1 MEQNKIRIK
10 EQDLVL
16 KVGNNVD
23 TSKWDE
29 SKFDKF
35 VLKLTNGRKYQE
47 EAIFTA
53 LRFMCG
59 NQYNNIC
66 DLAKEN
72 YLNNSYLREKYPTEN
87 SLINK
92 LYFKNSYTGNLDI
105 ATGAGK
111 SWVLYG
117 IAAIMLSAGF
127 VDQVLVLVPS
137 ITIER
142 ELKNKFEAFA
152 MDSKL
157 NDCLSS
163 VPPKII
169 YGDESIVKGCI
180 CVENRD
186 AIYKNSR
193 SSIVDSLLGK
203 GDRTLVLN
211 DESHHIYYSEQNQW
225 KSFIETINPKYNI
238 GMSGTCYYKD
248 NNYFVDVIYRYSLK
262 QAIDDSWV
270 KSVSYIVKENMPS
283 KKEEQWQVI
292 INSHNEIK
300 EKLSDKNILPISIVV
315 TEKTASCDS
324 LAKRFKDYLKSNYS
338 LTDEEVNEKVLVIHS
353 KPNVAA
359 DRARLKDVDS
369 VNSKVEWIFSVSML
383 TEGWDVKRVFQIIP
397 DEERAFNSKLLIA
410 QVLGRGLRVPTDWN
424 FAFGKP
430 EVIVFNHEKWAF
442 TVKKLVD
449 EILEIERRISTKVLQ
464 ESNYHFEIL
473 NCEYKKVPIASPQ
486 TKQKV
491 GLYNLFDK
499 GYITLPTTLS
509 EENVEIELSN
519 LKNESKT
526 WKTKL
531 THNTISVEDM
541 AYKMWDR
548 FRDIPD
554 DDNLGLAE
562 QYQDKYPIEKLEK
575 IIKRSLKESG
585 NTVITDS
592 LANKLIASMST
603 AWRQGSTYV
612 TYSTKPDNFFK
623 VSTNTMGS
631 ESTSAS
637 SLKNSHTLFWTD
649 DTKASLLEEE
659 TEFFNEI
666 IDTSNGY
673 KQKKV
678 SNKNP
683 FKTITSFCFSN
694 RDPEKKFIDSLIS
707 NSDII
712 TSWVK
717 STSKGFY
724 SIDFSWK
731 KNPRHG
737 EAIRYERFNPD
748 FLIKINDNIIIVEIK
763 GDEEI
768 ISPHP
773 ENVGKH
779 IAGVEHVKLVNKHLN
794 EERYKFTMLTP
805 KNYDAFFESIR
816 NKTFLKF
823 NSELDVE
830 INKGQDE

>member
-1 MEQNKIRIK
+1 MGQNKIRIK
-10 EQDLVL
+10 EQDMVL

-35 VLKLTNGRKYQE
+35 VLTLTNDRKYQE

-59 NQYNNIC
+59 SQYGNTS
-66 DLAKEN
+66 DLAREN
-72 YLNNSYLREKYPTEN
+72 YFNNSHLKEKYPTEN

-92 LYFKNSYTGNLDI
+92 LYFKNSYTANLDL
-105 ATGAGK
+105 ATGTGK

-117 IAAIMLSAGF
+117 IAAIMLSVGF

-142 ELKNKFEAFA
+142 ELKNKFEVLAS
-152 MDSKL
+152 DSKL
-157 NDCLSS
+157 NDCLPS

-169 YGDESIVKGCI
+169 CGDESIVKGCI

-186 AIYKNSR
+186 AIYKNSH
-193 SSIVDSLLGK
+193 SSIIDSLTGK
-203 GDRTLVLN
+203 GDRTLILN
-211 DESHHIYYSEQNQW
+211 DEAHHIYYSEQNQW
-225 KSFIETINPKYNI
+225 KNFIETIHPKYNI
-238 GMSGTCYYKD
+238 GVSGTCYYKD
-248 NNYFVDVIYRYSLK
+248 NDYFVDVIYRYSLK
-262 QAIDDSWV
+262 QAIDDGWV
-270 KSVSYIVKENMPS
+270 KSVSYIVKENMPT

-300 EKLSDKNILPISIVV
+300 EKLSAKNILPISIVV
-315 TEKTASCDS
+315 SEKTTSCDA
-324 LAKRFKDYLKSNYS
+324 LARRFKTYLKSSYNLS
-338 LTDEEVNEKVLVIHS
+338 DEEVNERVLVVHS
-353 KPNVAA
+353 KPNVAG
-359 DRARLKDVDS
+359 DRVRLKDVDS
-369 VNSKVEWIFSVSML
+369 STSKVEWIFSVSML

-410 QVLGRGLRVPTDWN
+410 QVLGRGLRVPSNWN
-424 FAFGKP
+424 FSFGKP

-442 TVKKLVD
+442 AVKKLVD
-449 EILEIERRISTKVLQ
+449 EILEIERRISTRVLKD
-464 ESNYHFEIL
+464 SNHHFEIC
-473 NCEYKKVPIASPQ
+473 NCEYKKIPIASPQ

-491 GLYNLFDK
+491 GMYNLFDK
-499 GYITLPTTLS
+499 GYIKLPTTLP

-519 LKNESKT
+519 LKNENKT
-526 WKTKL
+526 WETKL
-531 THNTISVEDM
+531 AHNTISIEDM

-562 QYQDKYPIEKLEK
+562 QYQSKYTIDKLEK

-592 LANKLIASMST
+592 LANKFIASMST

-612 TYSTKPDNFFK
+612 TYNTDPDRYFYVSTKQL
-623 VSTNTMGS
+623 GC
-631 ESTSAS
+631 ESISAS

-649 DTKASLLEEE
+649 DTKQYLSEDEI
-659 TEFFNEI
+659 EFFNEI
-666 IDTSNGY
+666 VDTSNGY
-673 KQKKV
+673 KQKKIP
-678 SNKNP
+678 NKNNY
-683 FKTITSFCFSN
+683 KSITSLCFSN
-694 RDPEKKFIDSLIS
+694 REPEKKFIDALIK

-712 TSWVK
+712 TAWIK
-717 STSKGFY
+717 STSTGFY

-731 KNPRHG
+731 KSPRHG
-737 EAIRYERFNPD
+737 EAIRYEKFNPD
-748 FLIKINDNIIIVEIK
+748 FFIKVNDYIIVVEIK

-768 ISPHP
+768 SSPQP
-773 ENVGKH
+773 ENIGKH
-779 IAGVEHVKLVNKHLN
+779 AAGLEHVNLINQHLN
-794 EERYKFTMLTP
+794 DKKYKFTMLSP
-805 KNYDAFFESIR
+805 KSFESFFESIR
-816 NKTFLKF
+816 NNTFMKF

-830 INKGQDE
+830 IEKG

>member
-16 KVGNNVD
+16 TVGNNVD
-23 TSKWDE
+23 ISKWDE
-29 SKFDKF
+29 SKYDNF
-35 VLKLTNGRKYQE
+35 VLALTNGRKYQE

-59 NQYNNIC
+59 DQYSNIR
-66 DLAKEN
+66 DLASEN
-72 YLNNSYLREKYPTEN
+72 YINNPHLKEKYPTQN
-87 SLINK
+87 ALINRLFFQK
-92 LYFKNSYTGNLDI
+92 YYTANIDL
-105 ATGAGK
+105 ATGTGK

-117 IAAIMLSAGF
+117 LATIMLCAGF

-142 ELKNKFEAFA
+142 ELKDKFEAFA

-169 YGDESIVKGCI
+169 SGNESIVKGCI
-180 CVENRD
+180 CIENRD
-186 AIYKNSR
+186 AIYKNAR
-193 SSIVDSLLGK
+193 NSIVDSLTGK
-203 GDRTLVLN
+203 GERTLILN

-225 KSFIETINPKYNI
+225 KSFIENINPKYNI
-238 GMSGTCYYKD
+238 GVSGTCYYKD
-248 NNYFVDVIYRYSLK
+248 NDYFVDVIYRYSLK
-262 QAIDDSWV
+262 QAIDDGWI
-270 KSVSYIVKENMPS
+270 KSVSYIIKENMPA

-292 INSHNEIK
+292 VNSHNEIK
-300 EKLSDKNILPISIVV
+300 NKLSVKNILPISIIV
-315 TEKTASCDS
+315 TEKTNSCDS
-324 LAKRFKDYLKSNYS
+324 LAKRFKTYLKTNYN
-338 LTDEEVNEKVLVIHS
+338 LTDDEVNERVLVVHS
-353 KPNVAA
+353 KPNAAA

-369 VNSKVEWIFSVSML
+369 PNSKVEWIFSVSML

-410 QVLGRGLRVPTDWN
+410 QVLGRGLRVPSNWS
-424 FAFGKP
+424 FSFGKP

-442 TVKKLVD
+442 AVKKLVD

-464 ESNYHFEIL
+464 ESDYHFEIL

-499 GYITLPTTLS
+499 GYITLPTTLP
-509 EENVEIELSN
+509 EESVEIELSN

-562 QYQDKYPIEKLEK
+562 QYQAKYPVETLEK

-585 NTVITDS
+585 NTVITES
-592 LANKLIASMST
+592 LANKFIASMST

-612 TYSTKPDNFFK
+612 TYSTKPDKFFEVK
-623 VSTNTMGS
+623 TKSLCC

-637 SLKNSHTLFWTD
+637 GLKNSNTLFWTD
-649 DTKASLLEEE
+649 NTKSHLSDEEI
-659 TEFFNEI
+659 EFFNEI

-673 KQKKV
+673 RQKKV
-678 SNKNP
+678 SNKNT
-683 FKTITSFCFSN
+683 FKTVTSFCFSN
-694 RDPEKKFIDSLIS
+694 HEPEKRFIDELIAS
-707 NSDII
+707 SKII

-737 EAIRYERFNPD
+737 EAIRYEKFNPD
-748 FLIKINDNIIIVEIK
+748 FFIKANDKIIIVEIK

-768 ISPHP
+768 PSPHP

-779 IAGVEHVKLVNKHLN
+779 IAAVEHVRLINQHLN
-794 EERYKFTMLTP
+794 EEKYKFTMLTP
-805 KNYDAFFESIR
+805 RSYNAFFESIK
-816 NKTFLKF
+816 NNTILKF

-830 INKGQDE
+830 IEKNLS

>member
-1 MEQNKIRIK
+1 MEQNKFRIK

-16 KVGNNVD
+16 KVGNNID

-35 VLKLTNGRKYQE
+35 VLTLTNGRKYQE

-59 NQYNNIC
+59 NQYNNIS
-66 DLAKEN
+66 DLASEN
-72 YLNNSYLREKYPTEN
+72 YLNNYHLKEKYPTQN
-87 SLINK
+87 TLINK
-92 LYFKNSYTGNLDI
+92 LYFKKSYTANLDL
-105 ATGAGK
+105 ATGTGK
-111 SWVLYG
+111 SWVLY
-117 IAAIMLSAGF
+117 ALATIMLSAGF

-142 ELKNKFEAFA
+142 ELKNKFETFA
-152 MDSKL
+152 SDSQL
-157 NDCLSS
+157 NDCLPS

-169 YGDESIVKGCI
+169 FGDESIVKGCI

-186 AIYKNSR
+186 AIYKNAR
-193 SSIVDSLLGK
+193 SSIVDSLTGK
-203 GDRTLVLN
+203 GDRTLILN

-225 KSFIETINPKYNI
+225 KNFIETIKPRYNI
-238 GMSGTCYYKD
+238 GVSGTCYYKD
-248 NNYFVDVIYRYSLK
+248 NDYFVDVIYRYSLK
-262 QAIDDSWV
+262 QAIDDGWV
-270 KSVSYIVKENMPS
+270 KSVSYVVKENMPT

-292 INSHNEIK
+292 INSHNEIR
-300 EKLSDKNILPISIVV
+300 ERLRSKNILPISIVV
-315 TEKTASCDS
+315 TEKTSSCDA
-324 LAKRFKDYLKSNYS
+324 LAKRFKTYLKSSCNLS
-338 LTDEEVNEKVLVIHS
+338 DDEIDERVLVVHS

-359 DRARLKDVDS
+359 DRLRLKDVDL
-369 VNSKVEWIFSVSML
+369 NTSKVEWIFSVSML

-410 QVLGRGLRVPTDWN
+410 QVLGRGLRVPSNWN
-424 FAFGKP
+424 LAFGKP

-442 TVKKLVD
+442 AVKKLVD

-464 ESNYHFEIL
+464 DSSYHFEIC
-473 NCEYKKVPIASPQ
+473 NCEYKKLPVASPQ

-499 GYITLPTTLS
+499 GYVALPTVLP

-519 LKNESKT
+519 LKNQSKT

-531 THNTISVEDM
+531 THNTISIEDL

-562 QYQDKYPIEKLEK
+562 QYQNKYPIEKLEQ
-575 IIKRSLKESG
+575 IIKRSLEESG
-585 NTVITDS
+585 NTVITES
-592 LANKLIASMST
+592 LANKFISSLST

-612 TYSTKPDNFFK
+612 TYNTSPDKFFRVSTKNI
-623 VSTNTMGS
+623 GG

-637 SLKNSHTLFWTD
+637 SLKNANTLFWTD
-649 DTKASLLEEE
+649 DTKAYLSEEE
-659 TEFFNEI
+659 IEFFNEL

-673 KQKKV
+673 RQKKV
-678 SNKNP
+678 SNKNT
-683 FKTITSFCFSN
+683 FKTVTSLCFSN
-694 RDPEKKFIDSLIS
+694 HDPEKKFIDALIN

-737 EAIRYERFNPD
+737 EAIRYEKFNPD
-748 FLIKINDNIIIVEIK
+748 FLIKVDDKIIIVEIK

-768 ISPHP
+768 SSTHP
-773 ENVGKH
+773 ENIGKH
-779 IAGVEHVKLVNKHLN
+779 IAGVEHVKLINQHLN
-794 EERYKFTMLTP
+794 NETYKFTMLTP
-805 KNYDAFFESIR
+805 KNYDAFFASIR
-816 NKTFLKF
+816 NNSILKF

-830 INKGQDE
+830 IEKGQN

>member
-1 MEQNKIRIK
+1 MEQNKFRIK

-16 KVGNNVD
+16 KVGNNID

-35 VLKLTNGRKYQE
+35 VLTLTNGRKYQE

-59 NQYNNIC
+59 NQYSDIS
-66 DLAKEN
+66 DLASEN
-72 YLNNSYLREKYPTEN
+72 YLNNYHLKEKYPTQN
-87 SLINK
+87 ALINK
-92 LYFKNSYTGNLDI
+92 LYFKKSYTANLDL
-105 ATGAGK
+105 ATGTGK
-111 SWVLYG
+111 SWVLY
-117 IAAIMLSAGF
+117 ALATIMLSAGF

-142 ELKNKFEAFA
+142 ELKNKFETFA
-152 MDSKL
+152 SDSQL
-157 NDCLSS
+157 NDCLPS

-169 YGDESIVKGCI
+169 FGDESIVKGCI

-186 AIYKNSR
+186 AIYKNAR
-193 SSIVDSLLGK
+193 SSIVDSLAGK
-203 GDRTLVLN
+203 GDRTLILN

-225 KSFIETINPKYNI
+225 KNFIETIKPRYNI
-238 GMSGTCYYKD
+238 GVSGTCYYKD
-248 NNYFVDVIYRYSLK
+248 NDYFVDVIYRYSLK
-262 QAIDDSWV
+262 QAIDDGWV
-270 KSVSYIVKENMPS
+270 KSVSYVVKENMPT

-300 EKLSDKNILPISIVV
+300 ERLRSKNILPISIVV
-315 TEKTASCDS
+315 TEKTSSCDA
-324 LAKRFKDYLKSNYS
+324 LAKRFKTYLKLSCNLS
-338 LTDEEVNEKVLVIHS
+338 DDEINERVLVVHS

-359 DRARLKDVDS
+359 DRLRLKDVDLS
-369 VNSKVEWIFSVSML
+369 TSKVEWIFSVSML

-410 QVLGRGLRVPTDWN
+410 QVLGRGLRVPSNWN
-424 FAFGKP
+424 LAFGKP

-442 TVKKLVD
+442 AVKKLVD

-464 ESNYHFEIL
+464 DSSYHFEIC
-473 NCEYKKVPIASPQ
+473 NCEYKKLPVASPQ

-499 GYITLPTTLS
+499 GYIALPTVLP
-509 EENVEIELSN
+509 EENIEIELSN
-519 LKNESKT
+519 LKNQSKT

-531 THNTISVEDM
+531 THNTISIEDL

-562 QYQDKYPIEKLEK
+562 QYQNKYPIEKLEQ
-575 IIKRSLKESG
+575 IIKRSLEESG
-585 NTVITDS
+585 NTVITES
-592 LANKLIASMST
+592 LANKFISSLST

-612 TYSTKPDNFFK
+612 TYNTSPDKFFHVSTK
-623 VSTNTMGS
+623 SIGG

-637 SLKNSHTLFWTD
+637 SLKNANTLFWTD
-649 DTKASLLEEE
+649 ATKAYLSEEE
-659 TEFFNEI
+659 SEFFNEL

-673 KQKKV
+673 RQKKV
-678 SNKNP
+678 SNKNT
-683 FKTITSFCFSN
+683 FKTVTSLCFSN
-694 RDPEKKFIDSLIS
+694 HDPEKKFIDALIN

-737 EAIRYERFNPD
+737 EAIRYEKFNPD
-748 FLIKINDNIIIVEIK
+748 FLIKADDKIIIVEIK

-768 ISPHP
+768 SSPHP
-773 ENVGKH
+773 ENIGKH
-779 IAGVEHVKLVNKHLN
+779 IAGVEHVKLINQHLN
-794 EERYKFTMLTP
+794 NETYKFTMLTP
-805 KNYDAFFESIR
+805 KNYDAFFASIR
-816 NKTFLKF
+816 NNSILKF

-830 INKGQDE
+830 IEKGQN